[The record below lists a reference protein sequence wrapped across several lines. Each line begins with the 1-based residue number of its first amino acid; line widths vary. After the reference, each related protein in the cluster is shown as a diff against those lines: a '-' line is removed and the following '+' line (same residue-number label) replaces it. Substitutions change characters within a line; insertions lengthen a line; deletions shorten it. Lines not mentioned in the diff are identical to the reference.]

1 MKFALFLLAATLCAQ
16 QPPQPPSEKDP
27 AQPLPF
33 SHKTHAALGLKCSEC
48 HPNPD
53 PGAKMSFP
61 ADAKCAACHSNIAGD
76 KPALHWVRVYVLP
89 AWVSW
94 SHRRHSKTGL
104 TCETC
109 HGNVA
114 QMDIVTKVTNVT
126 KMAGCVD
133 CHRSRKATLDCS
145 SCHDLGPGN

>member
-1 MKFALFLLAATLCAQ
+1 MKLALFFVTAILSAQ
-16 QPPQPPSEKDP
+16 QPPPTPEKTQ

-33 SHKTHAALGLKCSEC
+33 SHKAHTASGLKCSEC

-53 PGAKMSFP
+53 PGAKMTFP
-61 ADAKCAACHSNIAGD
+61 ADAKCMTCHENMAAG
-76 KPALHWVRVYVLP
+76 KPALQWVRVYVLP

-94 SHRRHSKTGL
+94 SHRPHLKTGL

-109 HGNVA
+109 HGDVA
-114 QMDIVTKVTNVT
+114 QMDVISRVTNVT

-133 CHRSRKATLDCS
+133 CHRIRKATLNCG